1 MVLSVHYLAYCVCK
15 LMQQLAAVLRN
26 KPSTWLCRH
35 WQDLMLCGN
44 AAGNVHVKLVPFAT
58 LRFQLT
64 FMTVACRRHHW
75 RWGVQRN
82 FQKLSRR
89 TEIGGRW
96 ASFFGV
102 CHFVKNLCSFRL
114 WNFARNGVASVVCGS
129 DGNKTKVLRPKSR
142 TPDQGQGQG
151 QDWLNKTRTRDA
163 HHVDRKFGTALSA
176 FANRYMSYMVNS
188 RKTFIARHYSDLR
201 NAHYW
206 KRERRVFCHPKIKK
220 NQTVLKGKKV

>member
-1 MVLSVHYLAYCVCK
+1 MFVLCRTGPGMRCLRRMQFAARGVLSVLDESWARFPRESFAVAYSTVDFRHALRMMCVDRVTVYRTICVMVLSVHYLAYCVCK
-15 LMQQLAAVLRN
+15 LIQQLAAVLRN
-26 KPSTWLCRH
+26 KSSTWLCRH

-129 DGNKTKVLRPKSR
+129 DGNKTKEQNTRPRSR
-142 TPDQGQGQG
+142 
-151 QDWLNKTRTRDA
+151 
-163 HHVDRKFGTALSA
+163 
-176 FANRYMSYMVNS
+176 S
-188 RKTFIARHYSDLR
+188 RLVKQ
-201 NAHYW
+201 N
-206 KRERRVFCHPKIKK
+206 
-220 NQTVLKGKKV
+220 